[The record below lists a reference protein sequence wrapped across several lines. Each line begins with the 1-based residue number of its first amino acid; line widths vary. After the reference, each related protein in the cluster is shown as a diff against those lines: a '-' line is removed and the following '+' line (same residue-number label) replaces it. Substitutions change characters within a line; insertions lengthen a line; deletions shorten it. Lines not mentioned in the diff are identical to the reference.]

1 MRLPPVP
8 GPRDVLALVER
19 GGEALEQ
26 LLAAAPRL
34 GRLLDDAERLLGEVA
49 SLISR
54 IEGTRRDAD
63 ALVSRAEEPVR
74 RTNALLIGLEPSL
87 TALQPTLERLAETT
101 DPREVDAL
109 VGLIDHLPMVV
120 DKLER
125 DVLPILATLRSVAPD
140 LHDLLDVSRELNEM
154 LGKIPGMGRIKQRV
168 DEQQA
173 EAGHD
178 HGLS

>member
-1 MRLPPVP
+1 MRLPSVP

-19 GGEALEQ
+19 GGEALEM
-26 LLAAAPRL
+26 LLAAAPRV
-34 GRLLDDAERLLGEVA
+34 GMLLDEAERLLKDVDG
-49 SLISR
+49 LITR

-74 RTNALLIGLEPSL
+74 RTTALVAALEPSL
-87 TALQPTLERLAETT
+87 TALQPTLQRLAETT

-109 VGLIDHLPMVV
+109 VGLVDHLPLLV
-120 DKLER
+120 DKLEN
-125 DVLPILATLRSVAPD
+125 DMLPILATLRSVAPD

-173 EAGHD
+173 EAGHSD
-178 HGLS
+178 GEP